1 MFFSLQI
8 LLACSLQLTS
18 AVNLVVIRDDD
29 SASKSVE
36 DEDEESDE
44 SSDSDETR
52 DIDMLVDLIEKSTNQ
67 NQRKTPPVRTV
78 RVVRRK
84 PASKVAQAS
93 TRKERIQQS
102 PKQPK
107 EYHVHY
113 HTHQHPKPPESA
125 DFEEDRLK
133 PMLWESLSSHL
144 NTYQDIYRKP
154 KTPPLMSLTAAE
166 RFKQFKDFETLLQN
180 SKKGSEKLPKFYDG
194 SSEFPDHFDDAIV
207 QHPPSP
213 EKTANELNRE
223 RLKRYQ
229 ALLRS
234 RFRTQP
240 QKTSKEND
248 DDFPNRARFAGF
260 TDFSTLESSQPKQP
274 SRPKEVQKPKE
285 DTAKESDD
293 LEIRDFAIVIKT
305 KPRTPP
311 QKKDL
316 HNEDGKDVPYRMM
329 DRPSNR
335 PDQERPDEP
344 RTRRPF
350 GLPRILDSPGGAP
363 QFIEKLHQAKYG
375 RVDKQNLNSIESRQR
390 QRFLMR
396 PGLRPGF
403 GNHVYNGWIIQRWLR

>member
-1 MFFSLQI
+1 MFSFQI
-8 LLACSLQLTS
+8 LFACSLHFTS

-29 SASKSVE
+29 SASKSIE
-36 DEDEESDE
+36 DEDDESNE

-52 DIDMLVDLIEKSTNQ
+52 DIDMLVDLIEKSTHQ

-93 TRKERIQQS
+93 IRKERIQQS

-154 KTPPLMSLTAAE
+154 KPPPLMSLSAAE
-166 RFKQFKDFETLLQN
+166 RFKQFKDFETLLQT
-180 SKKGSEKLPKFYDG
+180 SKKGGNEKRPKFYHG
-194 SSEFPDHFDDAIV
+194 SGEFPDHFEDAIV

-213 EKTANELNRE
+213 EKTTNELNLE

-240 QKTSKEND
+240 QPTSKESD
-248 DDFPNRARFAGF
+248 DDFPNRERFAGF
-260 TDFSTLESSQPKQP
+260 TDFSTLESPQPKQP

-285 DTAKESDD
+285 DTTKEGDD

-305 KPRTPP
+305 KPRNVP
-311 QKKDL
+311 QKKDPQKG
-316 HNEDGKDVPYRMM
+316 DGNKDIPYRIM

-335 PDQERPDEP
+335 PDHDRPEEP

-375 RVDKQNLNSIESRQR
+375 KQNLNSIESQQR

-396 PGLRPGF
+396 PGIRPGL